1 MDRLKLF
8 ITGFI
13 QVFFVA
19 INTYFLSKEFY
30 LGVFI
35 CATIISLIWSWN
47 VKKIAFGS
55 LKDRIAYA
63 LGAGFGSLI
72 GLLISV
78 IFFKL

>member
-1 MDRLKLF
+1 MKLF

-35 CATIISLIWSWN
+35 CGVIISLIWSWN

-55 LKDRIAYA
+55 LRERILYS
-63 LGAGFGSLI
+63 LGAGFGSLF
-72 GLLISV
+72 GLIVSIL
-78 IFFKL
+78 FFKL